1 MKYRLEKDSLG
12 EMKVPVN
19 AYYGAQTQR
28 AVENFQISNLRFS
41 YQFIQSLAL
50 IKKFSAKVNAQLGL
64 LDKDIAEIIISVAE
78 DIINGDYLSEFVIDI
93 FQTGSGTSTNMNMN
107 EVISNIAIEKIGG
120 KKGYKNSVHPN
131 DHVNLGQSSND
142 VIPTAIHI
150 ALTKSITFDLIPSLE
165 ILANALQKKSV
176 EFDKVIKTGRTH
188 LQDATPITLGQQFSG
203 YYGQIQ
209 NGVEKLNDTLK
220 WLSKVALG
228 GTAVGTG
235 INTHKDF
242 ARLVCKEIAKSTNL
256 EIIET
261 DNHFQAQS
269 TIDAIS
275 GTAGVIKSLSLS
287 IMKICND
294 IRWMGSGPRSGL
306 GEVNLP
312 AVAPG
317 SSIMPGKV
325 NPVIAESFLQ
335 VCAQIYGNCCAVE
348 LSAQTGNFELN
359 VMLPVVAHNI
369 LESVEIMAKSAVN
382 FSKKCIV
389 GLEAT
394 ELGPKSV
401 HKSLSM
407 VTALVPE
414 IGYDLSAKIAQ
425 EAERTGKTVE
435 EIAIEKTNLSPSKI
449 KEILDP
455 FKMINPGL

>member
-107 EVISNIAIEKIGG
+107 EVISNIAIEKIGR
-120 KKGYKNSVHPN
+120 KKGDKNSVHPN

-188 LQDATPITLGQQFSG
+188 LQDATPITLGQEFSG

-394 ELGPKSV
+394 KLGPKSV

>member
-50 IKKFSAKVNAQLGL
+50 IKKSSAKVNAQLGL

-107 EVISNIAIEKIGG
+107 EVISNIAIEKIGRQ
-120 KKGYKNSVHPN
+120 KGDKNSVHPN

-188 LQDATPITLGQQFSG
+188 LQDATPITLGQEFSG

-235 INTHKDF
+235 TNTHKDF

-306 GEVNLP
+306 GEINLP

-335 VCAQIYGNCCAVE
+335 VCAQVYGNCSTVE

-382 FSKKCIV
+382 FSEKCITD
-389 GLEAT
+389 LEAT
-394 ELGPKSV
+394 EQGPNSV
-401 HKSLSM
+401 HRGLSM

-435 EIAIEKTNLSPSKI
+435 EIAIEKTDLSASKI

>member
-107 EVISNIAIEKIGG
+107 EVISNIAIEKIGRQ
-120 KKGYKNSVHPN
+120 KGDKNSVHPN

-165 ILANALQKKSV
+165 ILANALQMKSV

-188 LQDATPITLGQQFSG
+188 LQDATPITLGQEFSG

>member
-188 LQDATPITLGQQFSG
+188 LQDATPITLGQEFSG

-382 FSKKCIV
+382 FSKKCIE

-435 EIAIEKTNLSPSKI
+435 EIAVEKTNLSPSKI

>member
-150 ALTKSITFDLIPSLE
+150 ALAKSITFDLIPSLE
-165 ILANALQKKSV
+165 ILANALQMKSV

-188 LQDATPITLGQQFSG
+188 LQDATPITLGQEFSG

-401 HKSLSM
+401 HKGLSM

-435 EIAIEKTNLSPSKI
+435 EIAVEKTNLSPSKI

>member
-12 EMKVPVN
+12 EMKVPAN

-50 IKKFSAKVNAQLGL
+50 IKKSSAKVNAQLGL
-64 LDKDIAEIIISVAE
+64 LDKGIAEIIISVAE
-78 DIINGDYLSEFVIDI
+78 DIINGNYLSEFVIDI

-107 EVISNIAIEKIGG
+107 EVISNIAIEKIGRQ
-120 KKGYKNSVHPN
+120 KGDKNSVHPN

-150 ALTKSITFDLIPSLE
+150 ALAKSITFDLIPSLE
-165 ILANALQKKSV
+165 ILANALQMKSV

-188 LQDATPITLGQQFSG
+188 LQDATPITLGQEFSG

-306 GEVNLP
+306 GEINLP
-312 AVAPG
+312 TVAPG

-382 FSKKCIV
+382 FSKKCIE

-401 HKSLSM
+401 HKGLSM

-435 EIAIEKTNLSPSKI
+435 EIAVEKTNLSPSKI

>member
-120 KKGYKNSVHPN
+120 KKGYKTSVHPN

-188 LQDATPITLGQQFSG
+188 LQDATPITLGQEFSG

-325 NPVIAESFLQ
+325 NPVIAESFF
-335 VCAQIYGNCCAVE
+335 
-348 LSAQTGNFELN
+348 T
-359 VMLPVVAHNI
+359 
-369 LESVEIMAKSAVN
+369 
-382 FSKKCIV
+382 
-389 GLEAT
+389 
-394 ELGPKSV
+394 
-401 HKSLSM
+401 SLC
-407 VTALVPE
+407 
-414 IGYDLSAKIAQ
+414 
-425 EAERTGKTVE
+425 
-435 EIAIEKTNLSPSKI
+435 TNLW
-449 KEILDP
+449 
-455 FKMINPGL
+455 

>member
-50 IKKFSAKVNAQLGL
+50 IKKSSAKVNAQLGL

-107 EVISNIAIEKIGG
+107 EVISNIAIEKIGR
-120 KKGYKNSVHPN
+120 KKGDKNSVHPN

-150 ALTKSITFDLIPSLE
+150 ALIKSITFDLIPSLE
-165 ILANALQKKSV
+165 ILAKALKKKSI
-176 EFDKVIKTGRTH
+176 EFDRTIKTGRTH
-188 LQDATPITLGQQFSG
+188 LQDATPITLGQEFSG
-203 YYGQIQ
+203 YYGQVQ
-209 NGVEKLNDTLK
+209 NGIEKLNDSLK

-306 GEVNLP
+306 GEINLP

-335 VCAQIYGNCCAVE
+335 VCAQVYGNCSTVE

-382 FSKKCIV
+382 FSEKCITD
-389 GLEAT
+389 LEAT
-394 ELGPKSV
+394 EQGPNSV
-401 HKSLSM
+401 HRGLSM

-435 EIAIEKTNLSPSKI
+435 EIAIEKTDLSPSKI

>member
-165 ILANALQKKSV
+165 ILANALQMKSV

-188 LQDATPITLGQQFSG
+188 LQDATPITLGQEFSG

-382 FSKKCIV
+382 FSKKCIE

-435 EIAIEKTNLSPSKI
+435 EIAVEKTNLSPSKI

>member
-50 IKKFSAKVNAQLGL
+50 IKKSSAKVNAQLGL

-107 EVISNIAIEKIGG
+107 EVISNIAIEKIGRQ
-120 KKGYKNSVHPN
+120 KGDKNSVHPN

-150 ALTKSITFDLIPSLE
+150 ALAKSITFDLIPSLE
-165 ILANALQKKSV
+165 ILANALQMKSV

-188 LQDATPITLGQQFSG
+188 LQDATPITLGQEFSG

-306 GEVNLP
+306 GEINLP
-312 AVAPG
+312 TVAPG

-382 FSKKCIV
+382 FSKKCIE

-401 HKSLSM
+401 HKGLSM

-435 EIAIEKTNLSPSKI
+435 EIAVEKTNLSPSKI

>member
-188 LQDATPITLGQQFSG
+188 LQDATPITLGQEFSG

>member
-188 LQDATPITLGQQFSG
+188 LQDATPITLGQEFSG

-435 EIAIEKTNLSPSKI
+435 EIAVEKTNLSPSKI

>member
-188 LQDATPITLGQQFSG
+188 LQDATPITLGQEFSG

-401 HKSLSM
+401 HKGLSM

>member
-50 IKKFSAKVNAQLGL
+50 IKKFSAKVNAELGL
-64 LDKDIAEIIISVAE
+64 LDKDIAEVIISVAE
-78 DIINGDYLSEFVIDI
+78 DIVNDDYSSEFVIDI

-120 KKGYKNSVHPN
+120 KKGDKNSVHPN

-150 ALTKSITFDLIPSLE
+150 ALIKSITFDLIPSLE
-165 ILANALQKKSV
+165 ILANALQKKSI
-176 EFDKVIKTGRTH
+176 EFDQVIKTGRTH
-188 LQDATPITLGQQFSG
+188 LQDATPITLGQEFTG

-256 EIIET
+256 GIIET

-306 GEVNLP
+306 GEINLP

-325 NPVIAESFLQ
+325 NPTQSEAVTMVCVKVI
-335 VCAQIYGNCCAVE
+335 GNHNGITIAG
-348 LSAQTGNFELN
+348 SHGHFELN
-359 VMLPVVAHNI
+359 VFKPLIIHNI
-369 LESVEIMAKSAVN
+369 LQSIEIMSDSAKTFALYCVKGIKAD
-382 FSKKCIV
+382 KKRIKY
-389 GLEAT
+389 L
-394 ELGPKSV
+394 LDN
-401 HKSLSM
+401 SLM
-407 VTALVPE
+407 LVTALAPK
-414 IGYDLSAKIAQ
+414 IGYDKAAQIAKTAHKNG
-425 EAERTGKTVE
+425 TTLKE
-435 EIAIEKTNLSPSKI
+435 EVIKAGLIHKNEYDKI
-449 KEILDP
+449 MNPI
-455 FKMINPGL
+455 KMTKPK

>member
-188 LQDATPITLGQQFSG
+188 LQDATPITLGQEFSG
-203 YYGQIQ
+203 YCGQIQ

>member
-150 ALTKSITFDLIPSLE
+150 ALAKSITFDLIPSLE
-165 ILANALQKKSV
+165 ILANALQMKSV

-188 LQDATPITLGQQFSG
+188 LQDATPITLGQEFSG

-435 EIAIEKTNLSPSKI
+435 EIAVEKTNLSPSKI